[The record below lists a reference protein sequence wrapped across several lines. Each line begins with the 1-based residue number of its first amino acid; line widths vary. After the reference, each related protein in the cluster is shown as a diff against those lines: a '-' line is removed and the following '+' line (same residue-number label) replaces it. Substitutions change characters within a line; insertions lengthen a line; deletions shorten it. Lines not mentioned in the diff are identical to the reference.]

1 MNRDFAEMLNAL
13 AAEGVEYPRRM
24 ADRSREGSRCWAAA
38 TDRCAAA
45 AVGRRAAGPAEAIP
59 GGSTA
64 NDAPRC
70 RDLQ

>member
-1 MNRDFAEMLNAL
+1 MNRDFAEMVNAL

-24 ADRSREGSRCWAAA
+24 TDRSRGGSRCCTAA

-45 AVGRRAAGPAEAIP
+45 AVGQRAGGPAGAIP

-64 NDAPRC
+64 N
-70 RDLQ
+70 